1 MTILD
6 DIILGRKKSIQKQ
19 YEAGYDKVFKEAA
32 LSLPILEHRFYNTLN
47 SPGLSLI
54 AEVKKASPSKGIIY
68 KEFDPIKIASRF
80 QSFGASAFSVL
91 TEPDYFKGDPSYL
104 FEITQQFTLPAL
116 RKDFIVDPIQIYEA
130 RLIGASAILLIRS
143 ALSESECVAFTKI
156 AHAMGLDVLLE
167 VHDEDEF
174 STTTALHGLPVL
186 WGVNNRNLKTFE
198 VDLNIASRV
207 NKQIKA
213 QLGDDSVVVAES
225 GYQTT
230 TELDRLESEGF
241 SAVLIGEGL
250 ARDPDLIAYFKDAKN
265 EN

>member
-6 DIILGRKKSIQKQ
+6 DIIVDRKKAIKKQ
-19 YEAGYDKVFKEAA
+19 YDAGYDVVFKEAA
-32 LSLPILEHRFYNTLN
+32 LSLPKFENRFYSTLN

-54 AEVKKASPSKGIIY
+54 AEVKKASPSKGVIY
-68 KEFDPIKIASRF
+68 KDFDPIKIASRF
-80 QSFGASAFSVL
+80 ESFGASAFSVL

-143 ALSESECVAFTKI
+143 ALSDAECLAFTKI
-156 AHAMGLDVLLE
+156 AHTLGLDVLLE
-167 VHDEDEF
+167 VHDEEEF
-174 STTTALHGLPVL
+174 MSTESLHALPVL

-198 VDLNIASRV
+198 VDLDIASRV
-207 NKQIKA
+207 NKRIKGL
-213 QLGDDSVVVAES
+213 LGDDSVVVAES
-225 GYQTT
+225 GYQHVS
-230 TELDRLESEGF
+230 ELERLDSEGF

-250 ARDPDLIAYFKDAKN
+250 ARDPDLISYFKEGSK
-265 EN
+265 